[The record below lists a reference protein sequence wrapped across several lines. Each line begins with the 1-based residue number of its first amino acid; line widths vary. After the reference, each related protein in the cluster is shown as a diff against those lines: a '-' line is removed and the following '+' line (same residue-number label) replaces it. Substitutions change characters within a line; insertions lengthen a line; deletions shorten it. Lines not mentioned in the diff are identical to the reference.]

1 MNKEDFIETYND
13 LTAQDNLMVDKLYM
27 FSCLKCSG
35 FEDNKAYELVGLLD
49 ELWLKDETNTSISS
63 LSDMLYEHYEDLD
76 IENMS
81 VREILGEIML

>member
-1 MNKEDFIETYND
+1 MNKEDFIKTYND

-27 FSCLKCSG
+27 FSCLKYSG
-35 FEDNKAYELVGLLD
+35 FEDNKAYELVGLLN
-49 ELWLKDETNTSISS
+49 ELWLKDETNTNISS

-81 VREILGEIML
+81 TREILVEIM

>member
-1 MNKEDFIETYND
+1 MVNKEEFIKTYND

-35 FEDNKAYELVGLLD
+35 FEDNKAYELVGLLN

-63 LSDMLYEHYEDLD
+63 LSDMLYENYEDLD
-76 IENMS
+76 IENMTA
-81 VREILGEIML
+81 REILVEIM

>member
-1 MNKEDFIETYND
+1 MNKEEFIKDYYK

-35 FEDNKAYELVGLLD
+35 FEDNKAYELVGLLN

-63 LSDMLYEHYEDLD
+63 LSDMLYENYEDLD
-76 IENMS
+76 IENMTA
-81 VREILGEIML
+81 REILVEIM

>member
-1 MNKEDFIETYND
+1 MNKEDFIETYNN
-13 LTAQDNLMVDKLYM
+13 LTAQDNSMVDKLYM

-49 ELWLKDETNTSISS
+49 ELWLKDETNISISS

-81 VREILGEIML
+81 IREILVEILI

>member
-1 MNKEDFIETYND
+1 MVNKEDFIKVYNN

-35 FEDNKAYELVGLLD
+35 FEDNKAYELVGLLN

-63 LSDMLYEHYEDLD
+63 LSDMLYENYEDLD
-76 IENMS
+76 IENMTA
-81 VREILGEIML
+81 REILMEIM

>member
-1 MNKEDFIETYND
+1 MNKEEFIKAYND

-35 FEDNKAYELVGLLD
+35 FEDNKAYELVGLLN

-63 LSDMLYEHYEDLD
+63 LSDMLYENYEDLD
-76 IENMS
+76 IENMTA
-81 VREILGEIML
+81 REILVEIM

>member
-1 MNKEDFIETYND
+1 MSKEEFIKTYND

-35 FEDNKAYELVGLLD
+35 FEDNKAYELVGLLN

-63 LSDMLYEHYEDLD
+63 LSDMLYENYEDLD
-76 IENMS
+76 IENMTA
-81 VREILGEIML
+81 REILVEIM